1 VQRIYTVVLERD
13 SQAGYVVFVPALQGC
28 VTQGATIAEAL
39 HNAEE
44 AAGLYVEDLVADG
57 EPIPEDVPEVRV
69 ALGVTPEAYVTR
81 IMVAEEELAVA

>member
-1 VQRIYTVVLERD
+1 VILERD
-13 SQAGYVVFVPALQGC
+13 PQAGYVVLVPALQGC
-28 VTQGATIAEAL
+28 ATQGATMAEAL

-69 ALGVTPEAYVTR
+69 ALGVTPEAYVTT
-81 IMVAEEELAVA
+81 ICSGP